1 MTVLSGRASG
11 GARSVLRVLVG
22 GAFAFLGLIAG
33 GCGNSTINYG
43 TVVMTMSSDPGPFK
57 AYIGDLLGFYLVLDN
72 GNTQYGFTGSQPTQ
86 GKTIDF
92 VKLADTSEVFGAPA
106 VPEGTYTSA
115 TVTFNYGG
123 GSS

>member
-11 GARSVLRVLVG
+11 GARSVLRVLMG

-57 AYIGDLLGFYLVLDN
+57 AYIVDLLSFYLVLDN
-72 GNTQYGFTGSQPTQ
+72 GNTQYGFTGSQSQ

-92 VKLADTSEVFGAPA
+92 VKLAD
-106 VPEGTYTSA
+106 A
-115 TVTFNYGG
+115 TEI
-123 GSS
+123 